1 MEYACSRERFLN
13 DVKDHKLTIIKD
25 DGLYRHIR
33 LSRKGSSV
41 YRYDLITWPGYLCTT
56 GDMGCW
62 TFSRIEDMF
71 EFFIMRDGDFNKPNI
86 INPGYWEEK
95 IQSVSKFGGPA
106 ETFNSDTFTENVI
119 QRVKDYFEDDDEAIA
134 ECLEELKDQVLTY
147 LDDEHEQA
155 IYQKLMEFKFGDF
168 SFDEIPHAEEYTLH
182 YIWILYAIVYGIN
195 EYTKAKESVDD
206 KEK

>member
-1 MEYACSRERFLN
+1 MEYACSEERFLN

-33 LSRKGSSV
+33 LSREGSSV

-71 EFFIMRDGDFNKPNI
+71 EFFIMTDTDFNKPHV

-95 IQSVSKFGGPA
+95 IRSVSKFGGPA
-106 ETFNSDTFTENVI
+106 TKFNIDTFKESVL
-119 QRVKDYFEDDDEAIA
+119 QRVEDYFDDEDAAKEKAECIA
-134 ECLEELKDQVLTY
+134 ELENDVFSYME
-147 LDDEHEQA
+147 DEHEQS
-155 IYQKLMEFKFGDF
+155 IYQKLQEFRFGDF
-168 SFDEIPHAEEYTLH
+168 SFDEMPHAEEYTLH

-195 EYTKAKESVDD
+195 AYTKV
-206 KEK
+206 KEKLHE